1 MEQATPGDASTLIYI
16 AKADAFEEAVTC
28 VGPIGAPPTVW
39 SESVEA
45 GERIGAPEVT
55 RIRAAAEMS
64 LVRRE
69 NLDEEVDDLA
79 TSVATEHRLGG
90 GESEVIA
97 LATRTGTALLDE
109 GRATRAAAALGISVI
124 STLFLPVVG
133 LRSGRVDEERAVT
146 LLRRLAPGTGATA
159 AVVQT
164 IEQHLRGE

>member
-1 MEQATPGDASTLIYI
+1 MIYV
-16 AKADAFEEAVTC
+16 AKADAFEEAVAC
-28 VGPIGAPPTVW
+28 VGPIGASPSVW

-55 RIRAAAEMS
+55 RIRVAADMS
-64 LVRRE
+64 FVQHVS
-69 NLDEEVDDLA
+69 LDEELDGLA
-79 TSVATEHRLGG
+79 TSVATEHRLGA

-109 GRATRAAAALGISVI
+109 GRATKAAAALGVLVI
-124 STLFLPVVG
+124 STLFFPVIG
-133 LRSGRVDEERAVT
+133 LQAGRIDQERAVA